1 MLEIIRK
8 NEIWINSLGAI
19 FIVAII
25 WFFGI
30 NTPAYSVSVDG
41 NREFVVENSGEVTQ
55 ALEQLQSQEQTA
67 NAIKMEIRNRV
78 GFKRVFVSRS
88 QLVPSENVAEEM
100 RVALQPKT
108 MAVAIL
114 VNGKPVVY
122 VQDQAVAEAM
132 LKQLKTNNSQLAA
145 GEKLLALDFEEQVQ
159 VKADKV
165 SSARV
170 LAWNDAWNVIT
181 VGTASP
187 QKYTVQEGDSL
198 WSIARK
204 NDMYVADILQNNNLQ
219 ENNILSLGQQI
230 ILNKTKP
237 LINVI
242 AKVEGRGN
250 EVIPYQTKTITDQQ
264 VSSGVK
270 VRDEGQNGE
279 KFVAYTATK
288 RNGVMDKRDVS
299 EEKIIKEAVDKV
311 VVKGSRAYQVASRGG
326 GSSGDLD
333 WPVYGLITQPF
344 GGGHTGIDIGGTS
357 GTTITAAADG
367 NVSSASYEGGYGNF
381 VIINHG
387 NGLVT
392 RYAHCSSLL
401 VKAGQH
407 VAQGEAIAT
416 RGSTGHSTGP
426 HLHFEVLQSGAFRNP
441 INYLR

>member
-1 MLEIIRK
+1 MQEILRNNK
-8 NEIWINSLGAI
+8 IWVNSLGVI
-19 FIVAII
+19 LLVAII

-30 NTPAYSVSVDG
+30 KTPAYSVSVDG

-55 ALEQLQSQEQTA
+55 ALEQLRSEEQNA
-67 NAIKMEIRNRV
+67 NAMKMEIRNRV

-88 QLVPSENVAEEM
+88 QLVPSEKVAEELKL
-100 RVALQPKT
+100 ALQPKT

-114 VNGKPVVY
+114 VNGKPIVY

-132 LKQLKTNNSQLAA
+132 LKQLKTNNSQLGA
-145 GEKLLALDFEEQVQ
+145 GEKLLSLDFEEQVE
-159 VKADKV
+159 VRAEKV

-181 VGTASP
+181 IGTASP
-187 QKYTVQEGDSL
+187 QKYIVQEGDSL

-219 ENNILSLGQQI
+219 ENNLLSLGQQI
-230 ILNKTKP
+230 IINKTQP

-279 KFVAYTATK
+279 KFVAYTAVK
-288 RNGVMDKRDVS
+288 RNGIMDKRDVS

-311 VVKGSRAYQVASRGG
+311 VVKGSRTYQVASRGG
-326 GSSGDLD
+326 GSSGNLD
-333 WPVYGLITQPF
+333 WPIYGSITQSF
-344 GGGHTGIDIGGTS
+344 GGGHTGIDIGGSS
-357 GTTITAAADG
+357 GTTIVAAGDG
-367 NVSSASYEGGYGNF
+367 TVSSASYQGGYGNF
-381 VIINHG
+381 VVINHG

-392 RYAHCSSLL
+392 RYAHCSSLM

-407 VAQGEAIAT
+407 VSQGEAIAT

>member
-1 MLEIIRK
+1 MQEILRK
-8 NEIWINSLGAI
+8 NSILINSLGAI
-19 FIVAII
+19 FIIAII
-25 WFFGI
+25 WFYGI

-41 NREFVVENSGEVTQ
+41 NKEFVVENSGEVTQ

-67 NAIKMEIRNRV
+67 NAIKMGIRNRV

-88 QLVPSENVAEEM
+88 QLVPSEKVAEEIK
-100 RVALQPKT
+100 VALQPKT
-108 MAVAIL
+108 MAVAIW
-114 VNGKPVVY
+114 VNGKPIVY

-132 LKQLKTNNSQLAA
+132 LKQLKTNNSQIAA
-145 GEKLLALDFEEQVQ
+145 GEKLLSLDFEEQVE
-159 VKADKV
+159 VKAENV

-181 VGTASP
+181 IGTASP

-219 ENNILSLGQQI
+219 ENNLLSLGQQI
-230 ILNKTKP
+230 IINKTQP

-264 VSSGVK
+264 VSSGIK

-279 KFVAYTATK
+279 KYVAYTATK
-288 RNGVMDKRDVS
+288 RNGIMEKRDVS

-326 GSSGDLD
+326 EASADLD

-344 GGGHTGIDIGGTS
+344 GGGHTGIDIGGSS

-367 NVSSASYEGGYGNF
+367 TVSSASYQGGYGNF
-381 VIINHG
+381 VVINHG

-392 RYAHCSSLL
+392 RYAHCSNLL
-401 VKAGQH
+401 VNAGQH
-407 VAQGEAIAT
+407 VTRGEAIAT

-426 HLHFEVLQSGAFRNP
+426 HLHFEVLQNGAFRNP
-441 INYLR
+441 VNYLR